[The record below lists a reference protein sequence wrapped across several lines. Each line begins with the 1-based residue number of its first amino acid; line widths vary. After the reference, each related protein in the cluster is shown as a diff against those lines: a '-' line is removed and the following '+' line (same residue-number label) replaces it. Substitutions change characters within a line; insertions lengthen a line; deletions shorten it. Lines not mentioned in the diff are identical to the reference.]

1 MKAKILMG
9 LTGVLMA
16 LSSAMGVTITA
27 TSSPFTFPA
36 LVGVKDG
43 RFITK
48 AATYFKHSGYSSK
61 SGVVTFAWSLPDEM
75 KAQRGSIAIY
85 SMLGRMVK
93 SIPITS
99 AAGVATWKTS
109 HMEGV
114 GGLYVAKLTYG
125 SHKQNLKL
133 ILCK

>member
-1 MKAKILMG
+1 
-9 LTGVLMA
+9 VLFR
-16 LSSAMGVTITA
+16 S
-27 TSSPFTFPA
+27 
-36 LVGVKDG
+36 

-61 SGVVTFAWSLPDEM
+61 SGVVTFAWSLPSEM

-85 SMLGRMVK
+85 SVLGRMVK

-99 AAGVATWKTS
+99 AAGVATWTS
-109 HMEGV
+109 KKEGL
-114 GGLYVAKLTYG
+114 GGVYVAKLTYG

>member
-16 LSSAMGVTITA
+16 LSSAMGVTVTA
-27 TSSPFTFPA
+27 TSNPFNFPA
-36 LVGVKDG
+36 VGRRQGRQVYHQGRDIFQTFGVFLEIRRRDLCLVAP
-43 RFITK
+43 R
-48 AATYFKHSGYSSK
+48 SN
-61 SGVVTFAWSLPDEM
+61 E
-75 KAQRGSIAIY
+75 AQRGSIAIY
-85 SMLGRMVK
+85 SVLGRMVK
-93 SIPITS
+93 SIPIAS
-99 AAGVATWKTS
+99 AVGVVTWKTS
-109 HMEGV
+109 QKEGV